1 MALWGVWKW
10 RNSMIFEDSPWSLEE
25 AWRRVCHDHDEV
37 AAAMGEDAHDSDCW
51 LSNRWRLPAAGSIKL
66 NVDGSFRDM
75 DGSGGAGGLARYA
88 QGDWLFGF
96 VAHSYG
102 GNALASEA
110 EALLLGLKLVWD
122 RGYREVKVEVDCA
135 ELLQSIENGD
145 SGRFFPVITEIK
157 QLRDK
162 AWNISIERV
171 RRECNA
177 PADYL
182 AKLGARSPVV
192 NFSFLDKP
200 PWEAETL
207 VLRDP
212 VFAR

>member
-1 MALWGVWKW
+1 MGKGGASKKNVGSFQCTTCKEWY
-10 RNSMIFEDSPWSLEE
+10 ETLEE
-25 AWRRVCHDHDEV
+25 LE
-37 AAAMGEDAHDSDCW
+37 
-51 LSNRWRLPAAGSIKL
+51 
-66 NVDGSFRDM
+66 
-75 DGSGGAGGLARYA
+75 
-88 QGDWLFGF
+88 
-96 VAHSYG
+96 SYG
-102 GNALASEA
+102 GNAFASEA

-122 RGYREVKVEVDCA
+122 RGYREVTVKVDCA

-145 SGRFFPVITEIK
+145 SGRFFPVIIEIK
-157 QLRDK
+157 QLRDR

-182 AKLGARSPVV
+182 AKLGARSPGV

-200 PWEAETL
+200 PWEVETL
-207 VLRDP
+207 VLRDR